1 MTIETL
7 DAASVSELN
16 KKYRFSEP
24 SEIIT
29 FALKIAKHPL
39 LTTSFGPNSAAILH
53 SVTALKKDI
62 QVVWCDTM
70 HNTEATKTHALKLI
84 RLFSLNLEVF
94 KPLEFVAQPSKGLED
109 TDAFKLFV
117 TKVKLEPFARAI
129 KKYTPDVWFTTVRKK
144 QGAFREELDIFS
156 LTKDGVLRVSP
167 FYYFS
172 NKEIT
177 RFLNLRGLPIEY
189 DYLDPTKPNETSEC
203 GIQFLV

>member
-1 MTIETL
+1 MTVETL
-7 DAASVSELN
+7 DAISVSELN
-16 KKYRFSEP
+16 KKYRFSKP
-24 SEIIT
+24 SEIIAL
-29 FALKIAKHPL
+29 ALKIAKNPL

-53 SVTALKKDI
+53 SVTALKKDV
-62 QVVWCDTM
+62 QVVWCDTG
-70 HNTEATKTHALKLI
+70 HNTEATKEHSLKLS
-84 RLFSLNLEVF
+84 LLLSLNLEVF
-94 KPLEFVAQPSKGLED
+94 RPLEFVEQPSKGLEGSD
-109 TDAFKLFV
+109 EFKLFV

-144 QGAFREELDIFS
+144 QGAFRDELDIFS

-172 NKEIT
+172 NQEIT

-189 DYLDPTKPNETSEC
+189 DYFDPTKPNETSEC